1 MVKASPAEL
10 RANGATAGAGQ
21 SRPMQQTPSPSRPR
35 RVTGEHW
42 WERREVMP
50 YLLIA
55 PAVLCEL
62 LVHFVPMVAGV
73 VMSFYSLT
81 LFTLHHWSSAP
92 FAGLGNFRIA
102 VNFNGPIGSALLH
115 SFEVTVPYTLLVVG
129 ISWVIGM
136 VGATGLNTEFKGR
149 SWLRSALLVPYA
161 LPVYVA
167 IIVWSFMLQRDNGVI
182 NTLLVRD
189 FHVLHNPPFWLLG
202 TTAFWS
208 MVAAA
213 VWRWFPFAFLILLA
227 ALQSIPGDLYEA
239 SAVDGASGWQQ
250 FRSVTLPSV
259 RGANLVLVLV
269 MFLWNFNDFNT
280 PYVLYGNA
288 PPSSADLLSL
298 HIYIV
303 SFESW
308 NFGLGSAMSVL
319 LMLFLFIVSMVY
331 LRVLRRGGEF
341 NV

>member
-1 MVKASPAEL
+1 MVTTLKVPKPVAE
-10 RANGATAGAGQ
+10 A
-21 SRPMQQTPSPSRPR
+21 PSPPPQRAAAR
-35 RVTGEHW
+35 ARW
-42 WERREVMP
+42 WERRQLMP

-55 PAVLCEL
+55 PAVACEL

-92 FAGLGNFRIA
+92 FAGLANFRVA
-102 VNFNGPIGSALLH
+102 VDFHGPIGSALLH
-115 SFEVTVPYTLLVVG
+115 SFELTLPYTVLVVG

-136 VGATGLNTEFKGR
+136 LAATGLSVEFKGR
-149 SWLRSALLVPYA
+149 SWLRSALLIPYA

-167 IIVWSFMLQRDNGVI
+167 IIVWSFMLQRDTGAVNAI
-182 NTLLVRD
+182 LVRD
-189 FHVLHNPPFWLLG
+189 THLLQSPPFWLLG
-202 TTAFWS
+202 STAFWS

-213 VWRWFPFAFLILLA
+213 VWRWFPFAFLILMA
-227 ALQSIPGDLYEA
+227 ALQAVPSELYEA
-239 SAVDGASGWQQ
+239 AAVDGASAWRQ
-250 FRSVTLPSV
+250 FRSITLPSL
-259 RGANLVLVLV
+259 RSANLVLVLV
-269 MFLWNFNDFNT
+269 LFLWNFNDFNT
-280 PYVLYGNA
+280 PYVLYGSA

-303 SFESW
+303 SFQSW

-319 LMLFLFIVSMVY
+319 LMLFLFIVSMAY